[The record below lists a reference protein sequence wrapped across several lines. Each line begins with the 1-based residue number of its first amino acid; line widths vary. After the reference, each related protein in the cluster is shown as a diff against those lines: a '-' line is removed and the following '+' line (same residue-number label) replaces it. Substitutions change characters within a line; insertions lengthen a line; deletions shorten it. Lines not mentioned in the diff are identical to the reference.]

1 LRSRISALLKQGF
14 TLVEM
19 LIALLL
25 GTVIAGTVV
34 TVLLVY
40 VFNFEQTDDITAA
53 RQRGEMVLSILEG
66 PVLHAGLGIMP
77 DSPDF
82 YDSFKVNDS
91 YVSNLLDTNE
101 GKLRSPI
108 QVEPEDSSAD
118 LYICYAKPSHNVI
131 SDSADITGGSFDIF
145 MEEGINNTYIEANK
159 NTFKSWVT
167 FPTGGVPMYV
177 ESNPSNMR
185 IKGSIPEAVKS
196 SGLISQYDEL
206 HYIRAMH
213 AWVDGGTFYTEDL
226 TIQGQQPRVDGIEDI
241 FFDYDSDNGLL
252 TVYVLARG
260 NQKDSDFATQSLEEW
275 PSDFPDDP
283 QYRLVVVRG
292 SWRIRN

>member
-1 LRSRISALLKQGF
+1 
-14 TLVEM
+14 
-19 LIALLL
+19 
-25 GTVIAGTVV
+25 
-34 TVLLVY
+34 
-40 VFNFEQTDDITAA
+40 
-53 RQRGEMVLSILEG
+53 
-66 PVLHAGLGIMP
+66 MP
-77 DSPDF
+77 DTSPDF
-82 YDSFKVNDS
+82 KNSFGEPSWLSMEDA
-91 YVSNLLDTNE
+91 
-101 GKLRSPI
+101 
-108 QVEPEDSSAD
+108 VEVKDSSTD
-118 LYICYAKPSHNVI
+118 LYSCYAMPSRNVI
-131 SDSADITGGSFDIF
+131 LESADITGGSFDIS

-167 FPTGGVPMYV
+167 FPTGGVPLYV
-177 ESNPSNMR
+177 
-185 IKGSIPEAVKS
+185 KGKNTDELILKAAEETGSR
-196 SGLISQYDEL
+196 ISQYDEL
-206 HYIRAMH
+206 SYIRAMH

>member
-1 LRSRISALLKQGF
+1 
-14 TLVEM
+14 M

-66 PVLHAGLGIMP
+66 PVLHAGLGMP
-77 DSPDF
+77 NTSPDF
-82 YDSFKVNDS
+82 KNTFDHETYDFLNFDS
-91 YVSNLLDTNE
+91 VEMT
-101 GKLRSPI
+101 SPVKI
-108 QVEPEDSSAD
+108 VDSKDMYIFYSIPSKHFASQSAD
-118 LYICYAKPSHNVI
+118 LLDV
-131 SDSADITGGSFDIF
+131 SFDITV
-145 MEEGINNTYIEANK
+145 EPGNISSK
-159 NTFKSWVT
+159 RLLDHSSTFKSWVT
-167 FPTGGVPMYV
+167 FPTGGVPLYITSLTNFTDYTKLECSV
-177 ESNPSNMR
+177 YGGPS
-185 IKGSIPEAVKS
+185 GV
-196 SGLISQYDEL
+196 ISQYDEL

-213 AWVDGGTFYTEDL
+213 AWVDEGSFYTEDL